1 MENAEKKNW
10 IYEYENY
17 DMLIEFS
24 RSVNAAYFRLRLN
37 FPNHPDI
44 EKWAIEEQK
53 WKSYFQN
60 VDKLNCETEE
70 EVEAEFEKIRNAHKQ
85 ANAIYED
92 LKK

>member
-1 MENAEKKNW
+1 METAEKKNW
-10 IYEYENY
+10 IYEYGYY

-24 RSVNAAYFRLRLN
+24 RSVFAEYFRLPLN

-53 WKSYFQN
+53 WDTYSRN

-70 EVEAEFEKIRNAHKQ
+70 KVEAEFEKIRNAHKQ
-85 ANAIYED
+85 ANAIYEA